1 MFNEFSAKDATDW
14 LEKIAQELQEK
25 SVESLVW
32 ENQNGFLLQPFYTQK
47 DTESLKTLPQRV
59 GEPPYLRTNSHLSNT
74 WQVAC
79 QVPERTAAAANKTA
93 IDALA
98 NGASA
103 LMFELVPENQRSFN
117 GLFKGI
123 LPQHIGFFLA
133 TSDVLS
139 TINFLEK
146 FLKKEKIDPTTVRGS
161 LMFNPLQNK
170 KSYNNTNLALED
182 AGVSLAS
189 LKNSL
194 PNCKLFYINSVATEQ
209 TAAQELAELLHT
221 ANQYL
226 HYLTETDGWEIDEIA
241 PHFTFEMRLSSDFYE
256 QTAKL
261 RAFRL
266 LWANLIDA
274 YKPQD
279 LCSKACFV
287 LARTSVQTTTE
298 TAVET
303 NILRNTTQGISAVL
317 GGANAL
323 LVQAHSPENRRF
335 SGRIARNIQ
344 LILQHESYLDQVAD
358 PTAGSYFL
366 EIFTQKMADAAWK
379 TFQKM

>member
-59 GEPPYLRTNSHLSNT
+59 GEPPYLSTSSHLSNT
-74 WQVAC
+74 WQVVC
-79 QVPERTAAAANKTA
+79 QVPERTAATANKTA

-98 NGASA
+98 NGATA

-133 TSDVLS
+133 TSDALS

-146 FLKKEKIDPTTVRGS
+146 FLKKEKIDPTTVQGS

-256 QTAKL
+256 QIAKL

-287 LARTSVQTTTE
+287 LARTTIQHTTE

-366 EIFTQKMADAAWK
+366 ETFTQKMADAAWK
-379 TFQKM
+379 IFQKM